1 MYFSQ
6 GVSFC
11 LGGCTQKDVSDSSH
25 LFSFAPNM
33 YQCLAKL
40 QMSAR
45 AAIKQSV
52 AWKPLEPP
60 VKGT

>member
-1 MYFSQ
+1 MPRAW
-6 GVSFC
+6 
-11 LGGCTQKDVSDSSH
+11 TWMK
-25 LFSFAPNM
+25 
-33 YQCLAKL
+33 CLAKL